1 MRKEGLT
8 EVRDRES
15 EIGNQIKGG
24 IPALNVH
31 DFLPAAQTKAA
42 LRETLI
48 SIAPRAQRRLSHRA
62 LLLRANPQS
71 S

>member
-1 MRKEGLT
+1 MRKEELT
-8 EVRDRES
+8 EVRGRKS
-15 EIGNQIKGG
+15 EIGNQIKGV

-62 LLLRANPQS
+62 LLLRADPQS